1 MNMLNRILIL
11 LAAVILAIPVLAQEA
26 RQRYTVT
33 TKGSPRAVLQR
44 VATNAAG
51 QPVPRVRTFANL
63 DGFVAELTAA
73 EAAALRETAGVE
85 SVDAVVPR
93 YASQVAGDF
102 PPLNLENFDK
112 QITPWGV
119 PVIRAAEVWP
129 VTKGEGVNVVVID
142 TGLDLN
148 HPDLKAAY
156 AGGYNVFDPS
166 KPPHDDNTHGT
177 HVAGTIAAANNAF
190 GVVGAAPGVKLWAVK
205 ALDQTG
211 KGDDAWIGAAL
222 DWVITKQRE
231 LGGRW
236 VVNMSLGSAL
246 QGGNLEENA
255 VERALAEGVIIVA
268 AAGNRS
274 AAFLDYPAVY
284 PGVIAVGAVG
294 EDGKRAEFSSWGLN
308 MPVVAPGV
316 LVESAF
322 LEGYKEAS
330 DIVIGDE
337 TFESLGVIGS
347 PKKQI
352 SGKIVYCGIGNPED
366 FPSSVKNNIALI
378 SRGTLEFREKSRNA
392 KEAGASAVI
401 IADNE
406 PGAPL
411 KPWTLWPKNDTWD
424 GYAFPLTIGVSFE
437 DGEILR
443 GRRTQ
448 TAVAS
453 FEFAKYGRLSGTSMA
468 TPHVSS
474 AAALMVSLAPQLK
487 ASEIA
492 HILALTARDT
502 AEPGWDFE
510 TAWGIVDALAA
521 AQYVA
526 PDKFNVPPP
535 PPPGTRRR
543 STRH

>member
-1 MNMLNRILIL
+1 MTMFNRVLAVLAAAL
-11 LAAVILAIPVLAQEA
+11 LATSAFAQEA
-26 RQRYTVT
+26 RQRYTIA

-44 VATNAAG
+44 VGTNAAG
-51 QPVPRVRTFANL
+51 ERAMRVRTFANL
-63 DGFVAELTAA
+63 DGFAAELTAA

-85 SVDAVVPR
+85 SVDPAVPR
-93 YASQVAGDF
+93 YASQVAEDF
-102 PPLNLENFDK
+102 APVHLENFDK

-119 PVIRAAEVWP
+119 PIIRAAAVWP
-129 VTKGEGVNVVVID
+129 VTRGEGVNVVVID

-156 AGGYNVFDPS
+156 AGGYNVFDPG
-166 KPPHDDNTHGT
+166 KPPADDNTHGT

-190 GVVGAAPGVKLWAVK
+190 GVVGVAPGVKLWAVK

-211 KGDDAWIGAAL
+211 KGDDVWIAAAL

-236 VVNMSLGSAL
+236 VVNMSLGSAV
-246 QGGNLEENA
+246 QGGHLEEEA
-255 VERALAEGVIIVA
+255 VKRSLAEGVILVA
-268 AAGNRS
+268 AAGNRG

-294 EDGKRAEFSSWGLN
+294 EDGKRADFSSWGLN

-316 LVESAF
+316 MVESAF
-322 LEGYKEAS
+322 LEGFKEAS
-330 DIVIGDE
+330 DIVISDD
-337 TFESLGVIGS
+337 TFASLGVIGS
-347 PKKQI
+347 PKAQVT
-352 SGKIVYCGIGNPED
+352 GKIVYCGLGNPQD
-366 FPSSVKNNIALI
+366 FPASVKNNIALI
-378 SRGTLEFREKSRNA
+378 SRGTLEFREKSRYA
-392 KEAGASAVI
+392 KEAGAAAVI

-411 KPWTLWPKNDTWD
+411 KPWTLWPKNDTWE
-424 GYAFPLTIGVSFE
+424 GYAFPLTIGVTYE

-443 GRRTQ
+443 RRSEP
-448 TAVAS
+448 AVAS

-468 TPHVSS
+468 APHV
-474 AAALMVSLAPQLK
+474 AAVAAMMVALKPQLK

-492 HILALTARDT
+492 HILELTARDT

-510 TAWGIVDALAA
+510 TGWGIVDALAA
-521 AQYVA
+521 AHYVA
-526 PDKFNVPPP
+526 PDKFDVPPP
-535 PPPGTRRR
+535 PPPTSRRR
-543 STRH
+543 SARH